1 MEVSDIELLGRTVLV
16 VGHTGEARHTIA
28 RCRAAGARVRLA
40 PRSTESSGERSGRNV
55 SGAQARDQEAHNRW
69 ATLIADVDLVI
80 VVGADADHGMLGAA
94 CSEARVLLCREPAS
108 PVSLIGQVT
117 LVGGGPGDPGLM
129 TTASIAALRAA
140 DVVLYDRLVPSERL
154 AELAPGAELIDVG
167 KTPGHHAVPQS
178 GIHSLLVEH
187 ALHGR
192 SVVRLKGGDPFVFGR
207 GGEEVAA
214 CREAGVP
221 VRVLSGV
228 TSAIAVPAAAGIPV
242 THRDVSRMFT
252 VVSGHVPLDDVEL
265 SHLVGLASTIVVL
278 MGVGTL
284 PHLAAGL
291 RRHGLSDAVPVAI
304 VERGFSS
311 SQRTTITTLG
321 EIVGIASRVRVR
333 SPAVLVIGEVVRWA
347 ASADVA
353 AVELID
359 SAAVLLAEE

>member
-1 MEVSDIELLGRTVLV
+1 
-16 VGHTGEARHTIA
+16 
-28 RCRAAGARVRLA
+28 
-40 PRSTESSGERSGRNV
+40 
-55 SGAQARDQEAHNRW
+55 
-69 ATLIADVDLVI
+69 
-80 VVGADADHGMLGAA
+80 
-94 CSEARVLLCREPAS
+94 
-108 PVSLIGQVT
+108 
-117 LVGGGPGDPGLM
+117 M